1 MFIIKTSG
9 ENHPEKYPSVMLRKI
24 LFFSILPV
32 ILFSSCT
39 QQTITNNNS
48 KVLTVTILPQ
58 KYVVSQIAGDKFHIN
73 VLIPEEG
80 NHETYEPTAQ
90 QMIETSKSAIYFKV
104 GHLSVEES
112 WLSKLAESNP
122 KMKIYNTAEGFE
134 LIEGAP
140 HVHGDHV
147 HAGGIDP
154 HTWLSVS
161 GVRVQ
166 AGVILKALSE
176 VDPENAAYYQSN
188 HASFLASLD
197 SLDSRIR
204 KLISSSG
211 VTSFMIYHPSLGY
224 FARDYQLEQIAIE
237 QDGKEP
243 SPAAM
248 KELTDLASDK
258 KISTIFISSQFS
270 KQSALTI
277 ADQINA
283 KVVEFNPSSAD
294 WSNNMLQIARKLADS
309 KSQK

>member
-1 MFIIKTSG
+1 MFITKTSRAFC
-9 ENHPEKYPSVMLRKI
+9 HHQYPAIMLKK
-24 LFFSILPV
+24 LFYFIIPV
-32 ILFSSCT
+32 VVLYTSCT
-39 QQTITNNNS
+39 PRTTPGSDN

-58 KYVVSQIAGDKFHIN
+58 KYVVSQIAGDKFSIN

-90 QMIETSKSAIYFKV
+90 QMVETSKSVIYFKV
-104 GHLSVEES
+104 GHLGVEES

-122 KMKIYNTAEGFE
+122 DMKIYNTAEGFE
-134 LIEGAP
+134 LIEGVP

-161 GVRVQ
+161 GVRAQ
-166 AGVILKALSE
+166 AGVVLKALQE
-176 VDPENAAYYQSN
+176 IDPEHAAYFQSN
-188 HASFLASLD
+188 YSGFMASLD
-197 SLDSRIR
+197 TLDSRIS
-204 KLISSSG
+204 KLISLSG

-248 KELTDLASDK
+248 KELADLAAEK

-294 WSNNMLQIARKLADS
+294 WSNNMLQIAQKLDDS
-309 KSQK
+309 NSEK

>member
-1 MFIIKTSG
+1 MYKKLHYFLLTT
-9 ENHPEKYPSVMLRKI
+9 
-24 LFFSILPV
+24 V
-32 ILFSSCT
+32 ILCASCV
-39 QQTITNNNS
+39 QQSTTNTNS

-58 KYVVSQIAGDKFHIN
+58 KYVVSQIAGDKFTVN

-90 QMIETSKSAIYFKV
+90 QMVETSKSVAYFKV

-112 WLSKLAESNP
+112 WLNKLAESNP
-122 KMKIYNTAEGFE
+122 EMKIYNTAEGFE

-154 HTWLSVS
+154 HTWLSVT
-161 GVRVQ
+161 GVRAQ
-166 AGVILKALSE
+166 AGVVLKALQE
-176 VDPENAAYYQSN
+176 IDPENSAYFQSN
-188 HASFLASLD
+188 YTGFIASLD
-197 SLDSRIR
+197 TLDSRIR
-204 KLISSSG
+204 ELISSSG

-243 SPAAM
+243 STAAM
-248 KELTDLASDK
+248 KELTDLASEK

-294 WSNNMLQIARKLADS
+294 WSNNMLQIAQKLADS
-309 KSQK
+309 NKEK

>member
-1 MFIIKTSG
+1 MYKKLHYFLLTT
-9 ENHPEKYPSVMLRKI
+9 
-24 LFFSILPV
+24 V
-32 ILFSSCT
+32 ILCASCV
-39 QQTITNNNS
+39 QQSTTNTNS

-58 KYVVSQIAGDKFHIN
+58 KYVVSQIAGDKFTVN

-90 QMIETSKSAIYFKV
+90 QMVETSKSVAYFKV

-112 WLSKLAESNP
+112 WLNKLAESNP
-122 KMKIYNTAEGFE
+122 EMKIYNTAEGFE

-154 HTWLSVS
+154 HTWLSVT
-161 GVRVQ
+161 GVRAQ
-166 AGVILKALSE
+166 AGVVLKALQE
-176 VDPENAAYYQSN
+176 IDPENSAYFQSN
-188 HASFLASLD
+188 YTGFMASLD
-197 SLDSRIR
+197 TLDSRIR
-204 KLISSSG
+204 ELISSSG

-243 SPAAM
+243 STAAM
-248 KELTDLASDK
+248 KELTDLASEK

-294 WSNNMLQIARKLADS
+294 WSNNMLQIAQKLADS
-309 KSQK
+309 NKEK

>member
-1 MFIIKTSG
+1 MYKKLHYFLLTT
-9 ENHPEKYPSVMLRKI
+9 
-24 LFFSILPV
+24 V
-32 ILFSSCT
+32 ILCASCV
-39 QQTITNNNS
+39 QQSTTNTNS

-58 KYVVSQIAGDKFHIN
+58 KYVVSQIAGDKFTVN

-90 QMIETSKSAIYFKV
+90 QMVETSKSVVYFKV

-112 WLSKLAESNP
+112 WLNKLAESNP
-122 KMKIYNTAEGFE
+122 EMKIYNTAEGFE

-154 HTWLSVS
+154 HTWLSVT
-161 GVRVQ
+161 GVRAQ
-166 AGVILKALSE
+166 AGVVLKALQE
-176 VDPENAAYYQSN
+176 IDPENSAYFQSN
-188 HASFLASLD
+188 YTGFIASLD
-197 SLDSRIR
+197 TLDSRIR
-204 KLISSSG
+204 ELISSSG

-243 SPAAM
+243 STAAM
-248 KELTDLASDK
+248 KELTDLASEK

-294 WSNNMLQIARKLADS
+294 WSNNMLQIAQKLADS
-309 KSQK
+309 NKEK